1 MQETQETRFW
11 SLGVEDPWVGNGNPL
26 RYSCLEN
33 SMGRGAWRASVL
45 GVTRRDRVAVAS
57 GPRPWHLSAG
67 PWAQPQASRGGGRR
81 GRRGLQVFSER
92 CLLAWAARV
101 VLQGLAVVTFPLLC
115 CGPPGLLCWASWMS
129 PFVWSPS
136 PRPLPLSW
144 SLSHLR
150 LPVLLSASLLL
161 SSLQWPVPLPSSLAL
176 GTEGPWRILPGSVG
190 PRSAV
195 CSPGAADPGSEV
207 TGKALQRCF
216 LASVRGDPGGRFHP
230 GAPPLFLENPIWV
243 KLSSR
248 LCFWLVLQNGSS
260 STGSAN

>member
-1 MQETQETRFW
+1 MDLRSQMDLFSPISVVYFLPSSCLLAFTERAKKD
-11 SLGVEDPWVGNGNPL
+11 GVGNGNPL

-92 CLLAWAARV
+92 CLVAWAARV

-161 SSLQWPVPLPSSLAL
+161 SSLQ
-176 GTEGPWRILPGSVG
+176 
-190 PRSAV
+190 
-195 CSPGAADPGSEV
+195 
-207 TGKALQRCF
+207 
-216 LASVRGDPGGRFHP
+216 
-230 GAPPLFLENPIWV
+230 
-243 KLSSR
+243 
-248 LCFWLVLQNGSS
+248 
-260 STGSAN
+260 